1 MRLIFVRP
9 DDTRVERVAKR
20 TPRVNE
26 IVDVE
31 GELFTIESISEMYS
45 PDHGEIVALIEL
57 REPKGKPA
65 N

>member
-1 MRLIFVRP
+1 MRLIFMRP
-9 DDTRVERVAKR
+9 DGTRVERVAKR
-20 TPRVNE
+20 TPQVTE

-31 GELFTIESISEMYS
+31 GELYSIESISEMFH